1 MSMLFT
7 GMEWLIA
14 YRHERCG
21 NLSHANNIAGSDPA
35 RSPAAR
41 SAMALEPSSVT
52 QKSCVCPGSMCAC
65 KPTKQVT
72 KPCTTFSQTH
82 KTVQHRLITQ

>member
-1 MSMLFT
+1 MLFT
-7 GMEWLIA
+7 VNEMADSLQISGI
-14 YRHERCG
+14 
-21 NLSHANNIAGSDPA
+21 LSQAIYIAGSDPT

-65 KPTKQVT
+65 RLNEQVT
-72 KPCTTFSQTH
+72 KPYTTHSA
-82 KTVQHRLITQ
+82 